1 MAQQPKSASFAG
13 LTKVLGGLCI
23 LGWVFFIASLSIF
36 HIARPDPDN
45 LFDTVLDNAV
55 RTEWNPSYGELFY
68 FFMSCGVVLS
78 LSALVLNIYLYKVHR
93 THVWLSLIILIL
105 ISIAM
110 LLYYI
115 VSVR

>member
-1 MAQQPKSASFAG
+1 MAKQIKSAPFTG

-23 LGWVFFIASLSIF
+23 LGWVFFIAALSIF
-36 HIARPDPDN
+36 HIARPDPSN

-68 FFMSCGVVLS
+68 FFMTCGVVLS
-78 LSALVLNIYLYKVHR
+78 LSALVLNIYLYKMHR

-110 LLYYI
+110 LLYYS